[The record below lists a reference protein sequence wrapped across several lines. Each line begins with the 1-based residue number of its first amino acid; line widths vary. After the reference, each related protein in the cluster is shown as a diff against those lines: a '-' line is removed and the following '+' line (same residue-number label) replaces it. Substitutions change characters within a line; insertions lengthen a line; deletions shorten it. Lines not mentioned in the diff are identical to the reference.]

1 MAGLHPPEAGSGRVP
16 IGDYRMTGPLKTL
29 AALGVLLALAASAQA
44 RKVLYVRRQRL

>member
-1 MAGLHPPEAGSGRVP
+1 MP
-16 IGDYRMTGPLKTL
+16 IGDYRMTGTLKTL